1 MGRDVWS
8 STTRGTRLSTH
19 FSLRTR
25 LLKNLLFIEYVLLYK
40 EFDVVGPPMT
50 MTLGRIRLF
59 DYVGVF
65 EEENSALVTPA
76 LTEESSILST
86 IKPFQPIV
94 RRPTFYFQTNTN
106 ILWLFFFAISFL
118 KKVWLM
124 VLISL
129 LSVAI
134 YFSASST
141 LNLDRSDKNSR
152 SLNFGDYFLY
162 ATGILTNQCTLHC
175 IIHCREYLSFFMHYS
190 VSIF

>member
-1 MGRDVWS
+1 
-8 STTRGTRLSTH
+8 
-19 FSLRTR
+19 
-25 LLKNLLFIEYVLLYK
+25 
-40 EFDVVGPPMT
+40 
-50 MTLGRIRLF
+50 
-59 DYVGVF
+59 
-65 EEENSALVTPA
+65 
-76 LTEESSILST
+76 
-86 IKPFQPIV
+86 
-94 RRPTFYFQTNTN
+94 
-106 ILWLFFFAISFL
+106 
-118 KKVWLM
+118 M

-162 ATGILTNQCTLHC
+162 ATGILTNQGTLPC